1 MKNIRLVIFSA
12 FFFTTTFAYSQGMED
27 AKTKC
32 AELGFAK
39 GTEKFGGC
47 VLRLTKVQE
56 PPSASRINF
65 AIQAPRPVVDHGGI
79 VPLGVTFDPP
89 LIVGASA
96 KILVNK
102 EVAYEIQVLEG
113 TLSKFTTRAIFPINP
128 SVVSTECIGCSGE
141 NYQSE
146 VKLVAPLQTT
156 NSHPTKARAAKGP
169 NNIRF
174 LVDADS
180 TISGYFAVSGSG
192 FKVKVLLSK
201 YVVKNPFFGFEGS
214 ISNGQYCGEFVTAGS
229 VKVCSEN

>member
-1 MKNIRLVIFSA
+1 MKNIRLVIVSL

-39 GTEKFGGC
+39 GTEKFGVC

-56 PPSASRINF
+56 APSANRINF
-65 AIQAPRPVVDHGGI
+65 VIQAPRPVVDHGGI

-113 TLSKFTTRAIFPINP
+113 TLSRFFTRVLFPINP
-128 SVVSTECIGCSGE
+128 SVVSIECLGCVGE

-146 VKLVAPLQTT
+146 VRLVVPLQTV
-156 NSHPTKARAAKGP
+156 NSHPTRVRVAKSP

-180 TISGYFAVSGSG
+180 TISGNFSVSGSG

-214 ISNGQYCGEFVTAGS
+214 ISNGQYCGEFVTSGS
-229 VKVCSEN
+229 IKSCADS

>member
-1 MKNIRLVIFSA
+1 MKNIRLVIVSA
-12 FFFTTTFAYSQGMED
+12 FFFTTTFAYSQGIED

-56 PPSASRINF
+56 TPSASRVNF
-65 AIQAPRPVVDHGGI
+65 VIQAPRPVVENGGV
-79 VPLGVTFDPP
+79 VPVNITFDPP
-89 LIVGASA
+89 LMVGTSA
-96 KILVNK
+96 KLLVNK
-102 EVAYEIQVLEG
+102 EVAYEIQVSEG
-113 TLSKFTTRAIFPINP
+113 TLSKFSTRVLFPTNP
-128 SVVSTECIGCSGE
+128 STVSIECIGCAGE

-146 VKLVAPLQTT
+146 VILVAPLQTF
-156 NSHPTKARAAKGP
+156 NSQPVRVRVAKGP

-180 TISGYFAVSGSG
+180 TISGNFSVSGSG

-201 YVVKNPFFGFEGS
+201 YVVKNPFFGFDGS
-214 ISNGQYCGEFVTAGS
+214 IGNGQYCGEFVTAGS
-229 VKVCSEN
+229 AKLCSEN